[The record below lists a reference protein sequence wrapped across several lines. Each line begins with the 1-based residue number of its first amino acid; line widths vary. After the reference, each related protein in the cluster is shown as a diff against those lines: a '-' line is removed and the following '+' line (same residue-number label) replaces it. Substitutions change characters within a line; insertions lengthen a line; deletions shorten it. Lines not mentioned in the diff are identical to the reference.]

1 MKISPKNISLL
12 LMPLFLLLVG
22 CGSHEKSTSQ
32 SENTIPSVSSI
43 SPEDS
48 STDVS
53 LNAKIAIT
61 FSEIMDSTSIS
72 NVTFIVKQD
81 TALVEGLVTYTG
93 TTAIFSPTNSL
104 LPNSVY
110 TVTLTTGAMN
120 VAGEPLAEKR
130 MWSFTTGEALVSSPP
145 VVSSVSPLD
154 ATADIAVNQ
163 KISVMFSTAMDA
175 STINQLTFTVM
186 NGNNL
191 VPGIVSYSG
200 TTALF
205 APSANFDPGT
215 VYVVKIST
223 EVKDLAGNA
232 LAADLSWTFTTG
244 VVPDVNA
251 PFVSFTIPSKGAVGV
266 PLNQNLEVTF
276 TKTMDA
282 STITT
287 ANFTLTQGTTAITG
301 FVTYTDTTAYFAPA
315 VDLAP
320 NTEYTATVTSGVKD
334 LAGNTLDSNYVW
346 KFTTGAA
353 PAPSVRSTSPSKGAL
368 DVALNHTV
376 SATFSKMMDPLT
388 ISNVSFTVKLDT
400 VTVVGTVLYV
410 DSTVTFTPSVN
421 FLPGKIYTANITTA
435 VKGITGDSLLKNVE
449 WSFTTKPA
457 ITNVLGSIASYA
469 GFGGSAGL
477 TNQGIYTVV
486 NGDIGTTA
494 ASTLVTGFHDQA
506 GNVFTETT
514 LSAGLVKGEINCAP
528 PAPGDASK
536 FTLAQQALADA
547 TIAFNHYA
555 GVPSGSDQGAGE
567 LGGLVLPPGT
577 YTAAG
582 GTFDITSGDLTLD
595 GQNDPDAQWVF
606 QMAKSLTVGKAG
618 QANSVILINGAKAKN
633 VVWQV
638 GSAATINGAGG
649 GIMVGTILSYAG
661 VSISTADNATVS
673 VLNGRAISLNA
684 SVTMVNTVVNVP

>member
-1 MKISPKNISLL
+1 
-12 LMPLFLLLVG
+12 
-22 CGSHEKSTSQ
+22 
-32 SENTIPSVSSI
+32 
-43 SPEDS
+43 
-48 STDVS
+48 
-53 LNAKIAIT
+53 
-61 FSEIMDSTSIS
+61 MDSTSIS